1 MNPPEPR
8 VVLDPAV
15 IARYPRFSRY
25 NSPYPAHDQGR
36 AIDLY
41 PTDNTARS
49 PVAGTVLETH
59 TVGCPTREYAVD
71 TDHLICIAVDAGG
84 WLATSDT
91 DTTLVARILH
101 VEPRVEPGDAIEIG
115 DPLGSMVRSGFFG
128 QWVDN
133 HIHLD
138 FRLSSQHR
146 RRASGSLPL
155 VADVPVAGLRWDGIG
170 TVTET
175 GPTHLVVDSPIS
187 TGPDGGS
194 MSDRTGFV
202 ALAAECGTPL
212 DGGFAHY
219 SGGGVLDER
228 GDSGGRTLRFL
239 GQPVGTVETTRVV
252 WNDIDLLANGERITG
267 LSLFA
272 SRTGYGT
279 KLVAPGHEWCTGDRI
294 ELSVRQSTEP
304 IRLSGHD

>member
-1 MNPPEPR
+1 MNPPESR

-15 IARYPRFSRY
+15 VARYPRFSRY
-25 NSPYPAHDQGR
+25 NSPYPAHDRGR

-59 TVGCPTREYAVD
+59 TVGCPSREYAAD
-71 TDHLICIAVDAGG
+71 TDHLICIAVEDGATLDPAG
-84 WLATSDT
+84 T

-101 VEPRVEPGDAIEIG
+101 VEPWVEPGDDIELG
-115 DPLGSMVRSGFFG
+115 KPLGSMVRSGFFG

-138 FRLSSQHR
+138 FRLSSQHL
-146 RRASGSLPL
+146 RRASGSLRL
-155 VADVPVAGLRWDGIG
+155 VADVPVAGLQWDGTG

-187 TGPDGGS
+187 TCSDGGS
-194 MSDRTGFV
+194 TSDRPGFV

-219 SGGGVLDER
+219 SGGGVLTDAD
-228 GDSGGRTLRFL
+228 DSGARSLWFL
-239 GQPVGTVETTRVV
+239 GQPVGTVENSRVV
-252 WNDIDLLANGERITG
+252 WHDIDLLANGERITG

-272 SRTGYGT
+272 SRTGYGI

-294 ELSVRQSTEP
+294 ELSVRQCTEP
-304 IRLSGHD
+304 IRLSSRD